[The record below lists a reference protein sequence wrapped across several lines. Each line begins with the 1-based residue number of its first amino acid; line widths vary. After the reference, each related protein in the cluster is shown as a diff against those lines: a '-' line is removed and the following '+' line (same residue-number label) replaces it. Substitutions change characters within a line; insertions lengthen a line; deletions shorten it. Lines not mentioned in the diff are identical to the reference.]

1 MKIAMYQMRSQLFR
15 FRHNLANIRTGLVQA
30 RAQGAQLV
38 IFPEAAMHGY
48 SAVGKMG
55 NLAGIREGML
65 RLEAFA
71 SEAIDI
77 TAVVGFLRVT
87 EDGIFNS
94 AAVLQ
99 DGRIKYVYDKVSL
112 VTGEN
117 RYTGGS
123 EPVKKDEARLF
134 TPGKTPCRFTLGET
148 SFWLSICNDLWEA
161 DEAKLIEIGD
171 AADVVLNINGSGHP
185 AQERMSMLIDRAKKS
200 KTYIFYV
207 NLVDDD
213 FYIGQSAV
221 VSPAGEVVAMIPE
234 RRAAL
239 LVYELTA

>member
-1 MKIAMYQMRSQLFR
+1 M
-15 FRHNLANIRTGLVQA
+15 
-30 RAQGAQLV
+30 
-38 IFPEAAMHGY
+38 
-48 SAVGKMG
+48 
-55 NLAGIREGML
+55 
-65 RLEAFA
+65 
-71 SEAIDI
+71 
-77 TAVVGFLRVT
+77 
-87 EDGIFNS
+87 
-94 AAVLQ
+94 
-99 DGRIKYVYDKVSL
+99 
-112 VTGEN
+112 
-117 RYTGGS
+117 
-123 EPVKKDEARLF
+123 
-134 TPGKTPCRFTLGET
+134 
-148 SFWLSICNDLWEA
+148 
-161 DEAKLIEIGD
+161 IEIGD